1 MSKKTRQYSKE
12 LIATT
17 TEQYLEIPR
26 YTKMSIIN
34 FGNVNVD
41 INLDNDIAD
50 ATYEKIIL
58 RPNVPYQLPTGGY
71 ILHYQATSGSQSLQV
86 VGSKMDRE

>member
-12 LIATT
+12 ITATT
-17 TEQYLEIPR
+17 SEQYLELPR

-34 FGNVNVD
+34 FGSVNVD

-50 ATYEKIIL
+50 VTYEKMIL
-58 RPNVPYQLPTGGY
+58 RPSIPYELPTGGN
-71 ILHYQATSGSQSLQV
+71 ILHYQAVSGSQSLQI
-86 VGSKMDRE
+86 VGTKMDKE